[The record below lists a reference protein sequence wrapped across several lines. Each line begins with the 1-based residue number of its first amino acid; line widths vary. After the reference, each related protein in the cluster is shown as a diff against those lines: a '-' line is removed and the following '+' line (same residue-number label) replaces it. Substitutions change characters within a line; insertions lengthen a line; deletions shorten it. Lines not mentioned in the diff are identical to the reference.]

1 MAARQTALILKR
13 LRHLMK
19 DTSYITEPIQA
30 YIIPSG
36 DAHQSEYIAD
46 CDQRRSY
53 VSGFTGSAG
62 TAIVTENHAC
72 LWTDG
77 RYFNQ
82 AEKQLDSNWILMKE
96 GIPSTPTQGAWLAKK
111 PSCWL

>member
-1 MAARQTALILKR
+1 M
-13 LRHLMK
+13 
-19 DTSYITEPIQA
+19 
-30 YIIPSG
+30 
-36 DAHQSEYIAD
+36 
-46 CDQRRSY
+46 
-53 VSGFTGSAG
+53 SGFTGSAG

-96 GIPSTPTQGAWLAKK
+96 GVKFVYDKSKVEI
-111 PSCWL
+111 